1 MSQEHIRNFCII
13 AHIDHGKS
21 TLADRILD
29 VVGAVEDRDK
39 TEQLLDNM
47 DLERER
53 GITIK
58 ASAVRLHYKHKN
70 GQLYQFNLID
80 TPGHVDFMYEVSRAL
95 DSCEGALLVVDA
107 AQGVEAQ
114 TLSNVYMALDSNLEL
129 VTVVNKIDLPS
140 AEPERIAKEVE
151 EIIGLDASEAIFVS
165 AKTGLNIEKVLEAV
179 AEKLPAPKGDPD
191 APLRA
196 LIFDCWYDSYRGVT
210 SMVRVVD
217 GGIKVGDKIQICS
230 TGKTYEVQTLGA
242 FMPRPG
248 GMQQLACGE
257 VGFVTASIKNV
268 SEARI
273 GDTITLAE
281 RPCLEPLRG
290 FKEVKPMV
298 FSGLYPVESADY
310 EDLREALERLRLNDA
325 SFSFEP
331 ETSQALGFGF
341 RCGFLGLLHME
352 IIQERLE
359 REYDL
364 DLITTSPSVIYHCY
378 LKTGDMI
385 HVDNPA
391 KLPEAVDIE
400 RIEEPYINA
409 TIYVPTDYIGAIIK
423 LCEER
428 RGLQQ
433 GIEYLGTQRSAV
445 RYHLP
450 LAEVAFDFFD
460 RLKSVSRG
468 YASLDYDFL
477 DYRVGNL
484 VRLDILLNGD
494 NVDALSIITHRDK
507 SFHRGQALTQKL
519 KDVIPRQ
526 LFEVA
531 IQAAIGNRVIA
542 RTTQKAIRKNVIAK
556 CYGGDISRKRK
567 LLEKQKA
574 GKKRMKQIGNVEIP
588 QSAFMAV
595 LRLDDE

>member
-29 VVGAVEDRDK
+29 FVGAIEAREK
-39 TEQLLDNM
+39 TEQYLDGM

-58 ASAVRLHYKHKN
+58 ASAVRLHYKHTDGKTYE
-70 GQLYQFNLID
+70 LHLID

-95 DSCEGALLVVDA
+95 ESCEGALLVVDA

-114 TLSNVYMALDSNLEL
+114 TLSNVYMALDCNLEL
-129 VTVVNKIDLPS
+129 ATIINKIDLPS

-151 EIIGLDASEAIFVS
+151 EIIGLDATEAIPVS
-165 AKTGLNIEKVLEAV
+165 AKTGLNIDKVLAAIV
-179 AEKLPAPKGDPD
+179 EKLPPPRGNPD
-191 APLRA
+191 APTRA

-210 SMVRVVD
+210 SLIRVVD
-217 GGIKVGDKIQICS
+217 GSIKVGDKITLFS
-230 TGKTYEVQTLGA
+230 TGKSYEVQSLGA
-242 FMPRPG
+242 FFPHPREL
-248 GMQQLACGE
+248 QELKCGE
-257 VGFVTASIKNV
+257 VGFLTASIKNV
-268 SEARI
+268 AETRI
-273 GDTITLAE
+273 GDTVTLTE
-281 RPCLEPLRG
+281 RPCEEPLRG

-298 FSGLYPVESADY
+298 FSGLYPVDSKDY
-310 EDLREALERLRLNDA
+310 EDLREALEKLRLNDA
-325 SFSFEP
+325 AFSFEP

-352 IIQERLE
+352 ICQERLE
-359 REYDL
+359 REFDMN
-364 DLITTSPSVIYHCY
+364 LITTSPSVIYHCY

-385 HVDNPA
+385 KIDNPSR
-391 KLPEAVDIE
+391 LPDVSKIE
-400 RIEEPYINA
+400 RIEEPFINA
-409 TIYVPTDYIGAIIK
+409 TIYVPNDYIGSIIT

-433 GIEYLGTQRSAV
+433 TIDYVGANRAAV

-450 LAEVAFDFFD
+450 LSEVAFDFFD
-460 RLKSVSRG
+460 RLKSLSRG
-468 YASLDYDFL
+468 YASLDYEFL
-477 DYRVGNL
+477 DYRASDL
-484 VRLDILLNGD
+484 VRLDILLNGET
-494 NVDALSIITHRDK
+494 VDALSIITHRDK
-507 SFHRGQALTQKL
+507 SYYRGQALTKKL
-519 KDVIPRQ
+519 KEVIPRQ

-531 IQAAIGNRVIA
+531 IQAAIGTRVIA
-542 RTTQKAIRKNVIAK
+542 RTTQKAMGKNVTAK

-574 GKKRMKQIGNVEIP
+574 GKKRMKQIGSIEVP
-588 QSAFMAV
+588 QTAFMAV

>member
-29 VVGAVEDRDK
+29 VVGALDAREK
-39 TEQLLDNM
+39 TEQFLDNM

-58 ASAVRLHYKHKN
+58 ASAVRLHYKHKD
-70 GQLYQFNLID
+70 GQVYQFNLID

-114 TLSNVYMALDSNLEL
+114 TLSNVYMALDSDLEL

-151 EIIGLDASEAIFVS
+151 DIIGLDASEAIFVS
-165 AKTGLNIEKVLEAV
+165 AKTGINIEHVLEAV
-179 AEKLPAPKGDPD
+179 AEKLPPPKGDVN

-210 SMVRVVD
+210 SMIRVVD
-217 GGIKVGDKIQICS
+217 GTLKVGDKIQICS
-230 TGKTYEVQTLGA
+230 TGKTYDVQTLGA
-242 FMPRPG
+242 FFPQPG
-248 GMQQLACGE
+248 SLQELSCGE

-273 GDTITLAE
+273 GDTITLAS
-281 RPCLEPLRG
+281 RPCEEPLRG

-298 FSGLYPVESADY
+298 FSGLYPVDSADY
-310 EDLREALERLRLNDA
+310 EDLREALEKLRLNDA

-359 REYDL
+359 REYNL

-378 LKTGDMI
+378 LKDGSMI
-385 HVDNPA
+385 YVDNPA
-391 KLPEAVDIE
+391 KLPDAGDIE
-400 RIEEPYINA
+400 HIEEPYINA
-409 TIYVPTDYIGAIIK
+409 TIYVPTEYIGAIIK

-433 GIEYLGTQRSAV
+433 IIDYVGTQRAGV

-468 YASLDYDFL
+468 YASLDYEFL
-477 DYRVGNL
+477 DYRPGSL
-484 VRLDILLNGD
+484 VRLDILLNGE

-507 SFHRGQALTQKL
+507 AFYRGQALTQKL
-519 KDVIPRQ
+519 KEVIPRQ
-526 LFEVA
+526 MFEVA
-531 IQAAIGNRVIA
+531 IQAAIGNRVVA
-542 RTTQKAIRKNVIAK
+542 RTTQKAMRKNVIAK

-574 GKKRMKQIGNVEIP
+574 GKKRMKQIGSVEIP

-595 LRLDDE
+595 LRLDDD